1 MKALTRKMSVSA
13 KSSAYPFPIS
23 MQMYREQRER
33 LGASLRKTFPDG
45 GHAAVLQAASEV
57 PINSTDCNYLFVQE
71 SYSYY
76 LFGTEM
82 PDAYGAVLEDG
93 KGVVFIPRLPA
104 EFATWMGP
112 LPTPEGVKAQLEMDA
127 VHYVDEMEAVLKAHG
142 VHTAEVMQGTNSDS
156 GLSVLQAKL
165 PDGSSLTKSTSFLF
179 NALTAQR
186 GFKTALEAEVLKYV
200 CKVSSDAHV
209 TVMQMAKPGMSQHH
223 LESTFLHEVYY
234 KGGCRRVSYT
244 CICAT
249 GHHGATLHYP
259 DNNSPVEDGTMALLD
274 MGGNYRGYAADIT
287 CSFPVNGKFTEAQKI
302 IYNAVLD
309 AHDKVMR
316 AMKPG
321 VQWVDMHLLAIRT
334 TCSHLIAAGILK
346 GDLEVLMQKEVMQY
360 FQPHGLGH
368 LIGLDVHDVGGYL
381 DGCPSRPTKK
391 DCCRLRTA
399 RLVEEGMYMTIE
411 PGCYFNE
418 ALLEAAKKNPDIV
431 EHLSLEK
438 IEEYARFGGVR
449 IESDVLVTKDGVV
462 NFTVVPRTVE
472 EIERTMAGAAFSKE
486 IEVYHN

>member
-1 MKALTRKMSVSA
+1 MSVPANSL
-13 KSSAYPFPIS
+13 AYPCPIS
-23 MQMYREQRER
+23 MKMYKEQRQR
-33 LGASLRKTFPDG
+33 LGESLHRAFPEG

-71 SYSYY
+71 SYYYY
-76 LFGTEM
+76 LFGTEL
-82 PDAYGAVLEDG
+82 PEAYGAVLADG
-93 KGVVFIPRLPA
+93 TGIVFIARLPA
-104 EFATWMGP
+104 EYATWMGP
-112 LPTPEGVKAQLEMDA
+112 LPTPEGVKAQLAMDE
-127 VHYVDEMEAVLKAHG
+127 VHYVDEMEKVLKAHG
-142 VHTAEVMQGTNSDS
+142 VHTAEVMHGTNSDS
-156 GLSVLQAKL
+156 GLHTLQAKL
-165 PDGSSLTKSTSFLF
+165 PEGSSLTQSTSFLF
-179 NALTAQR
+179 NTLTAQR
-186 GFKTALEAEVLKYV
+186 GYKTAMEAEVLKYV

-209 TVMQMAKPGMSQHH
+209 TVMRMAKPGMSQHH

-259 DNNSPVEDGTMALLD
+259 DNNALIENGSMALLD

-334 TCSHLIAAGILK
+334 ICTHLIAAGLLK
-346 GDLEVLMQKEVMQY
+346 GDLDVMMKKEIMQY

-368 LIGLDVHDVGGYL
+368 LIGMDVHDVGGYME
-381 DGCPSRPTKK
+381 GYPERPTKK

-399 RLVEEGMYMTIE
+399 RPVEEGMYMTIE
-411 PGCYFNE
+411 PGCYFNA
-418 ALLEAAKKNPDIV
+418 ALLAMAKQNSEVV
-431 EHLSLEK
+431 EHLNLEK
-438 IEEYARFGGVR
+438 IEEFADFGGVR

-462 NFTVVPRTVE
+462 NYTVVPRTVE
-472 EIERTMAGAAFSKE
+472 EIERTMAGAEFSKD

>member
-1 MKALTRKMSVSA
+1 MSVPA
-13 KSSAYPFPIS
+13 NPLAYPCPIH
-23 MQMYREQRER
+23 MKMYQEQRHR
-33 LGASLRKTFPDG
+33 LGATLQKAFPDG
-45 GHAAVLQAASEV
+45 GHAALLQAGSEV

-71 SYSYY
+71 SYFYY

-82 PDAYGAVLEDG
+82 PEAYGAVLPDG
-93 KGVVFIPRLPA
+93 RGILFIPRLPA
-104 EFATWMGP
+104 EYATWMGP
-112 LPTPEGVKAQLEMDA
+112 LPTPAGVQAQLEMDE
-127 VHYVDEMEAVLKAHG
+127 VHFVDEMESVLKAHG
-142 VHTAEVMQGTNSDS
+142 VHAVEVMEGKNSDS
-156 GLSVLQAKL
+156 GLSALQAQL
-165 PDGSSLTKSTSFLF
+165 PAESGLAKSTSFLF
-179 NALTAQR
+179 NALTSQR
-186 GFKTALEAEVLKYV
+186 CYKTAMEAEVLKYV

-209 TVMQMAKPGMSQHH
+209 KVMQIAKPGMSQHH

-287 CSFPVNGKFTEAQKI
+287 CSFPVNGKFSPAQKV

-309 AHDKVMR
+309 AHDKVMH

-346 GDLEVLMQKEVMQY
+346 GDLDVLMEKEIMQY

-368 LIGLDVHDVGGYL
+368 LIGLDVHDVGGYM
-381 DGCPSRPTKK
+381 DGCPERPTKK

-399 RLVEEGMYMTIE
+399 RPVEEGLYMTIE
-411 PGCYFNE
+411 PGCYFNA
-418 ALLEAAKKNPDIV
+418 ALLEMAKQNPDIA
-431 EHLSLEK
+431 EHLNLEK
-438 IEEYARFGGVR
+438 IDEYAHFGGVR

-462 NFTVVPRTVE
+462 NYTVVPRTIE
-472 EIERTMAGAAFSKE
+472 EIERTMAGAEFSKE

>member
-1 MKALTRKMSVSA
+1 MALPA
-13 KSSAYPFPIS
+13 NNLAYPFPIS
-23 MQMYREQRER
+23 MKMYKEQRER
-33 LGASLRKTFPDG
+33 LGTALHRAFPDG
-45 GHAAVLQAASEV
+45 GHAAVLQAAAEV

-71 SYSYY
+71 SYYYY
-76 LFGTEM
+76 LFGSEM
-82 PDAYGAVLEDG
+82 PDAYGAVLPNG
-93 KGVVFIPRLPA
+93 QGIVFIPRLPA
-104 EFATWMGP
+104 EYATWMGP
-112 LPTPEGVKAQLEMDA
+112 LPTPESVAAYLEMDA
-127 VHYVDEMEAVLKAHG
+127 VHYVDEMEAVLKSHG
-142 VHTAEVMQGTNSDS
+142 IHTAEVMEGTNSDS
-156 GLSVLQAKL
+156 GLNTLQAKL
-165 PDGSSLTKSTSFLF
+165 PDGAALTRSKTFLF
-179 NALTAQR
+179 KALTTQR
-186 GFKTALEAEVLKYV
+186 CYKTALEAEVLQYV
-200 CKVSSDAHV
+200 CKVSSNAHV
-209 TVMQMAKPGMSQHH
+209 KVMQIAKPGMSQHQ

-259 DNNSPVEDGTMALLD
+259 DNNAPVEDGTMALLD

-287 CSFPVNGKFTEAQKI
+287 CSYPVNGKFSEEQKV

-309 AHDKVMR
+309 AHDKVMH

-346 GDLEVLMQKEVMQY
+346 GDLDELMQKEIMQY

-368 LIGLDVHDVGGYL
+368 LIGMDVHDVGGYME
-381 DGCPSRPTKK
+381 GAPERPTKK

-399 RLVEEGMYMTIE
+399 RPVEEGLYMTIE
-411 PGCYFNE
+411 PGCYFNA
-418 ALLEAAKKNPDIV
+418 ALLEMAKKNPEV
-431 EHLSLEK
+431 AEHLNMEKLEQ
-438 IEEYARFGGVR
+438 YARFGGVR

-462 NFTVVPRTVE
+462 NYTVVPRTIE
-472 EIERTMAGAAFSKE
+472 EIERTMAGTPFSKD